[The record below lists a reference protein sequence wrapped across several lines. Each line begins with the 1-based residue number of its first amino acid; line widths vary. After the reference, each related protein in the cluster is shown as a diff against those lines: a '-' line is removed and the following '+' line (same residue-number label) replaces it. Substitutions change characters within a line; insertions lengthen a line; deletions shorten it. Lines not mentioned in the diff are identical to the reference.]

1 MSFFSRFSRSK
12 DRSKDKHAKQPA
24 RRQSWI
30 PTTSIESP
38 STSFL
43 PLEIPSSSLLN
54 DDSLAAPLL
63 LTNPPRRLSNSSQ
76 VSNDLVDAA
85 SVRTGE
91 TTPWVDVNGDESP
104 RTAKSLR
111 LDDGSRRTTQEV
123 IDPVRVRKEV
133 TKLEKARLG
142 VAEMTLLM
150 DKCGEAIRSRG
161 LTTLG
166 LFRPYRLAESHS
178 QIRILCLLFLDYAA
192 EFDVKAVTESSTRG
206 TEASK
211 AVKLHR
217 FKEELRYAQVHDVV
231 GVLKW
236 GLRHLTFSLSFS
248 GSTPPSLDWYTT
260 FLGASFSASPRH
272 PHSSFST
279 LLLPSLP
286 PSSASLLTST
296 LILLQSVSA
305 FAEQNAMPSRK
316 LCRSIGI
323 YLFGLTWPEKRWD
336 GGLDELYTTWRR
348 AGDALE
354 GCLKAFLWEQ
364 KDLPPRLAEL
374 VEDYPQWVER
384 ARSGAGDGGMGRK
397 IRVVKVEVESTGE
410 WKKAG
415 EVAVNDQETGYL
427 VGGGTDEKPL
437 ARRAPVEILLAAFES
452 VEAEGAG
459 DADEGRRM
467 WRVICKKGKEDGAKS
482 VLDEETVR
490 VLELL
495 GLASAKNTAS
505 IDEPASN
512 TLRRRRRSFL
522 EASTGPLYSL
532 SEETSTPRGSPTYT
546 SFPNKSA
553 NNILSSPRR
562 IVTPNWNDFAAT
574 GFSNV
579 QPFDAADEFGLF
591 KPSKQSAPSRSQTV
605 AVRGSSRSST
615 TVAAPKAKATSK
627 IVSVS
632 LFDLDEEFADVWL
645 DTLVESR
652 TTLSPLASWP
662 SLVVAP
668 LRSTLLA
675 QLSALDPPLS
685 QSGSTSLEHLHL
697 LISEKPLSSTSTPVE
712 ALSRQSSL
720 QRAHSSG
727 AQPRVSKSDTGD
739 TVLTLSPRRW
749 SRRASAIFTR
759 REGSAD
765 STSSTSTALPTLA
778 SLAGGMRKNRKSIA
792 IAESNVLPPPP
803 VKHLPS
809 EVVPAKSV
817 TTPPVEEPAPAGLVR
832 TLSRTLSRRLSR
844 SSMHSS
850 SPKGG
855 QEKELPAEP
864 VPTIPAKYSI
874 DAEAKAVEGP
884 PKAEAKVI
892 QEEVEEVVAKPQAGD
907 GPEEK
912 VEPEETLA
920 AQETKTIHPEQDTA
934 VPEVDS
940 PLKDILVNEVEF
952 GEPHLGT
959 VVAAE
964 EPAEEKLAI
973 PEADSQT
980 VSHSAAV
987 SEPASTTVE
996 PTLLTA
1002 PVEDVSL
1009 VAEEPRTD
1017 KIAEQSAV
1025 EQPSTSVEVE
1035 EPVVETAEEQ
1045 PEPEQVE
1052 EAVSQA
1058 DEEPVAV
1065 EQPASK
1071 EEAPELEAPA
1081 PAVVDEAPAAEAV
1094 VAHEECA
1101 VDSPPTTSEDLVPIV
1116 PAVDAQEDD
1125 KLTTPASTIDQD
1137 VIASPTFTFSPPED
1151 DPTRSPSEPAHRFS
1165 QDTVRPPTN
1174 EIDEQPAIESVS
1186 AEPAVTVEE
1195 PATEVRE
1202 AEAATAQAEDAP
1214 VGLGLEN
1221 APTPVFESAVPATD
1235 AAPPATPTK
1244 EIAPIPIPSTPATL
1258 ASPSPSANTPLSRS
1272 LSQSSQTS
1280 PAEPMSPTPSN
1291 ASTGSASKKFLS
1303 NVGGLLRRK
1312 KSSLGK
1318 EEREREK
1325 EQAKLDKAE
1334 AKREKE
1340 LRRVREEELR
1350 KEQKQR
1356 KAPALVSNVRAR
1368 VKEIEAEAGLV
1379 AVPASPTTTPSRIR
1393 TASSPRP
1400 ASPSPA
1406 SPSPAPSLPRSV
1418 STASSIVP
1426 ASLRQIR
1433 RVPVPAE
1440 EVAVEP
1446 VTVDQPQKELSV
1458 PVDASPVGEPEEA
1471 PSSTPAVSPVE
1482 ETAEVQAVSTVDEPK
1497 EESTA
1502 TPAVAIVDEPKEET
1516 AVPLSPE
1523 PKEEVAVPLDDEPA
1537 AEQPASTVSE
1547 PEEEQTAPTPPII
1560 VASPTQEPEHLEV
1573 KVPSSL
1579 DDVPAPIP
1587 STTTQTISTAV
1598 VEHLV
1603 EADATWVVPALEPPV
1618 FATEQD
1624 GDHTGPIPPIPVE
1637 VASPAQESQHLYVK
1651 VPSSFADLPSPE
1663 PSPTPHPTQ
1672 PGEPLAEDLTATIP
1686 DTHPPVFVAQEEKT
1700 NGVEPEQESA
1710 VVEPEQESAAVER
1723 EQEPLPAVEQSSSN
1737 EPREDELEEAQK
1749 ASEPLVGQESE
1760 APTALPVAELIA
1772 APDEPLAT
1780 GVVEP
1785 RTTVDEG
1792 ASPSGVL
1799 SAPAEDLSIAV
1810 EEPFVEEPETAVEMP
1825 ATALYE
1831 PTTVVADSAASSVE
1845 PAPVFVES
1853 SASNDFASLAES
1865 SATNEEI
1872 VADSST
1878 FQDEAD
1884 RSQLDPPASATSAD
1898 LLRTPTKT
1906 ISESVDATTP
1916 VTSAPSSA
1924 LSEAV
1929 HSTPMASS
1937 APVADD
1943 PFTAPAE
1950 AKPTKPAVLPLH
1962 HIPSSP
1968 SQYSISTTTSFQTAD
1983 SSAQSSAD
1991 EWEDPEVGL

>member
-123 IDPVRVRKEV
+123 VDPVRARKEV

-178 QIRILCLLFLDYAA
+178 QIRTLCLLFLDYAA

-236 GLRHLTFSLSFS
+236 GLRHLTYSRSFS
-248 GSTPPSLDWYTT
+248 GATPPSLDWYTT

-410 WKKAG
+410 RKKAG

-459 DADEGRRM
+459 EADEGRRM

-495 GLASAKNTAS
+495 GLASAKNTTS

-662 SLVVAP
+662 SLVVVP

-675 QLSALDPPLS
+675 QLSSLDPPLS
-685 QSGSTSLEHLHL
+685 QSASTSLEHLHL
-697 LISEKPLSSTSTPVE
+697 LISEKPLPSTPTPVE

-720 QRAHSSG
+720 QRALSSG
-727 AQPRVSKSDTGD
+727 AQPRASKSDTGD

-792 IAESNVLPPPP
+792 VAESSVPPPPP

-809 EVVPAKSV
+809 QVVPAKSV

-874 DAEAKAVEGP
+874 DAEAKAVEEP
-884 PKAEAKVI
+884 PKVEGEAVK
-892 QEEVEEVVAKPQAGD
+892 ETVEEVVVQPLASVEP
-907 GPEEK
+907 EK

-920 AQETKTIHPEQDTA
+920 AQETETVHPEEDIA

-940 PLKDILVNEVEF
+940 PLKDILVNEVES

-973 PEADSQT
+973 PETDSQT

-987 SEPASTTVE
+987 SEPASTSVE

-1025 EQPSTSVEVE
+1025 EQPPTGVEVE

-1058 DEEPVAV
+1058 DEEPIAV
-1065 EQPASK
+1065 EQPTSM
-1071 EEAPELEAPA
+1071 EEEPELEAPA

-1094 VAHEECA
+1094 VAHEACA
-1101 VDSPPTTSEDLVPIV
+1101 VDSPPTTSEDLVPMV

-1137 VIASPTFTFSPPED
+1137 VIASPTFTFSPPEE

-1202 AEAATAQAEDAP
+1202 AEAATAPAEDAP

-1258 ASPSPSANTPLSRS
+1258 ASPSL
-1272 LSQSSQTS
+1272 SQTS

-1356 KAPALVSNVRAR
+1356 KAPALVSSVRAR
-1368 VKEIEAEAGLV
+1368 VKEIEAEAGLA

-1440 EVAVEP
+1440 EIAAEP

-1471 PSSTPAVSPVE
+1471 PSSTPAVSPVV

-1497 EESTA
+1497 EEITA
-1502 TPAVAIVDEPKEET
+1502 TPAVATIDEPKEET

-1523 PKEEVAVPLDDEPA
+1523 PKEEVAVPFDDEPA
-1537 AEQPASTVSE
+1537 AEQPASTVNE
-1547 PEEEQTAPTPPII
+1547 PEEEHTAPTPPII
-1560 VASPTQEPEHLEV
+1560 VASPTQESEHLEV
-1573 KVPSSL
+1573 KAPSSL

-1587 STTTQTISTAV
+1587 SPTTQSIPAAV
-1598 VEHLV
+1598 VGLLAET
-1603 EADATWVVPALEPPV
+1603 DITWVVPALEPPV
-1618 FATEQD
+1618 FAAEQD

-1637 VASPAQESQHLYVK
+1637 VASLAQESQHLYVK
-1651 VPSSFADLPSPE
+1651 VPSSFDDLPSPE

-1686 DTHPPVFVAQEEKT
+1686 DIHPPVFVAQEEKT

-1723 EQEPLPAVEQSSSN
+1723 DQEPLPAVEQSSSN
-1737 EPREDELEEAQK
+1737 EPREDELEETQE
-1749 ASEPLVGQESE
+1749 ASEEPLVGQESE

-1825 ATALYE
+1825 AAALYE

-1853 SASNDFASLAES
+1853 SASNDDLASLAES

-1872 VADSST
+1872 VADLST
-1878 FQDEAD
+1878 SRDEAD

-1906 ISESVDATTP
+1906 ISEFVDATTP

-1950 AKPTKPAVLPLH
+1950 ATPTKPAVLPLH

-1983 SSAQSSAD
+1983 SSAQSSAQSSAD